1 MRREPIPTPLPLLI
15 RHAQWIVVGTVIAVM
30 WDAAQPAGSERPA
43 FYPDQVLRV
52 RVGVTLKDTR
62 SPWRRLWE
70 RGTVQVHKPY
80 NARRLAP
87 GDGEI
92 FFLTR
97 NAVPAQGGAPYDLTA
112 RQTGYLEVGLS
123 QPYRVGGL
131 YPPWVSNG
139 LDEPLPLARIEDV
152 QAALR
157 IELNKL
163 K

>member
-1 MRREPIPTPLPLLI
+1 MPDPAPTPLPLLI
-15 RHAQWIVVGTVIAVM
+15 QHAQWIVAGTVIAVL
-30 WDAAQPAGSERPA
+30 WDAAQPAGGGPPA
-43 FYPDQVLRV
+43 LYPDQVVRV
-52 RVGVTLKDTR
+52 RVATTLKDR
-62 SPWRRLWE
+62 RGWWRRLRE
-70 RGTVQVHKPY
+70 RGSVAVHKPY

-87 GDGEI
+87 GDGGI

-97 NAVPAQGGAPYDLTA
+97 NAVHAQGGAPYDLTA

-139 LDEPLPLARIEDV
+139 LYEPLPLERIEDV

-157 IELNKL
+157 TDINKL